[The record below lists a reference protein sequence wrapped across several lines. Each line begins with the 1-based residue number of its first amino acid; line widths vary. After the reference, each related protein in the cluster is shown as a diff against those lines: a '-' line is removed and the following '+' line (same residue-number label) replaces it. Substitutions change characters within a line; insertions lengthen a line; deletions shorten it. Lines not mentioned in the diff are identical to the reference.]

1 MYSLI
6 QATYNPTCNPV
17 LRCCSPV
24 CGVDDLLRATELFN
38 HLVAI
43 ECTDGEKPVF
53 SEFSE
58 TGNGLAPEKEAVI
71 MHESGEVVLVALFKV

>member
-6 QATYNPTCNPV
+6 QVTYNQTCNPV

-24 CGVDDLLRATELFN
+24 CGADDLHRATEQFDQ
-38 HLVAI
+38 LVAI
-43 ECTDGEKPVF
+43 ECTDGEQPVF
-53 SEFSE
+53 SEFNS

-71 MHESGEVVLVALFKV
+71 THKNGEVVLVALFKV